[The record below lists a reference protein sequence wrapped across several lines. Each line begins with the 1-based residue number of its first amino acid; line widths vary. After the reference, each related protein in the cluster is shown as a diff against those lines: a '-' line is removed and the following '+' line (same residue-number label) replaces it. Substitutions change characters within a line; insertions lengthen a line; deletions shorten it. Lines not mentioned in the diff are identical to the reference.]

1 MITIRLLIIAI
12 LIVTCGCQSD
22 TAVFDADGTEEQAQR
37 TSQLQSLLMKMSDD
51 ELFAVGIT
59 AVHGG
64 LWSIA
69 WSTDSEED
77 VIAINNALKKVNLS
91 ASGSFNHGRGGWYI
105 EKGDFFVAQAA
116 LKQSQNVRRLGIRI
130 VEPELPR
137 H

>member
-1 MITIRLLIIAI
+1 MITIRLLIAI
-12 LIVTCGCQSD
+12 LVVACGCRSE
-22 TAVFDADGTEEQAQR
+22 TTVFDTNGTDERAQR
-37 TSQLQSLLMKMSDD
+37 TSQLQSLLKKMSDD

-91 ASGSFNHGRGGWYI
+91 ASGSFNHGLGGWYI
-105 EKGDFFVAQAA
+105 EKEDFFSAQAA
-116 LKQSQNVRRLGIRI
+116 LKQSQEVRRLGIKI
-130 VEPELPR
+130 VEPEIPK
-137 H
+137 